1 MSNAMPTRSRQI
13 TDYVA
18 RLETIKAQEHHQ
30 NKEIG
35 DQWRTPDWL
44 FYGVDAFV
52 GAGRIKLDLFTD
64 GIINSK
70 CANYYTANDNALVQ
84 DWAATLFDL
93 GDDAMAYANPPYSI
107 ASAEDGQ
114 PITGM
119 VHIMRKAWEERNAGA
134 KTVWVVK
141 SATSETWWPVITE
154 EVKTIAAV
162 TGMDLSQIPQ
172 ADRIIHIQGRIS
184 FERPAW
190 FKPGPGC
197 KKAVGAGFGATIL
210 IFDKTLPPVP
220 GDLYVHREHLKS
232 LGEHRLTEVQR
243 EIDLAME
250 EI

>member
-1 MSNAMPTRSRQI
+1 MAEQRALLL
-13 TDYVA
+13 TDV
-18 RLETIKAQEHHQ
+18 
-30 NKEIG
+30 
-35 DQWRTPDWL
+35 
-44 FYGVDAFV
+44 VDSTMLSE
-52 GAGRIKLDLFTD
+52 R
-64 GIINSK
+64 
-70 CANYYTANDNALVQ
+70 
-84 DWAATLFDL
+84 L

-154 EVKTIAAV
+154 EVKTVAAV
-162 TGMDLSQIPQ
+162 TGKDLSQIPQ

-220 GDLYVHREHLKS
+220 GDLYVHRDHLKS
-232 LGEHRLTEVQR
+232 LGEHRLAEVQR

>member
-1 MSNAMPTRSRQI
+1 MNKPVKIPYTEALAAVKRKPR
-13 TDYVA
+13 
-18 RLETIKAQEHHQ
+18 HQ
-30 NKEIG
+30 SAKEIS

-44 FYGVDAFV
+44 FWAVNSLV
-52 GAGRIKLDLFTD
+52 GGRLKLDLFTD

-141 SATSETWWPVITE
+141 SATSET
-154 EVKTIAAV
+154 
-162 TGMDLSQIPQ
+162 
-172 ADRIIHIQGRIS
+172 
-184 FERPAW
+184 
-190 FKPGPGC
+190 
-197 KKAVGAGFGATIL
+197 
-210 IFDKTLPPVP
+210 
-220 GDLYVHREHLKS
+220 
-232 LGEHRLTEVQR
+232 
-243 EIDLAME
+243 
-250 EI
+250 